1 MKKATQFSWNH
12 DTVIHDSQ
20 HVNPTDS
27 CITLILSRMPINNRG
42 YAVLFVCCILVVY
55 RVEGQG
61 EGLAMITD
69 VTYSSQTTTSEEK
82 EASGS
87 KEDYQRIQVR
97 YTYEIY

>member
-1 MKKATQFSWNH
+1 MYH
-12 DTVIHDSQ
+12 
-20 HVNPTDS
+20 
-27 CITLILSRMPINNRG
+27 TLLSRKPFNNRG

-61 EGLAMITD
+61 EGLAVITD
-69 VTYSSQTTTSEEK
+69 VTYSSQTYTISEEK

-97 YTYEIY
+97 YTYEIH

>member
-1 MKKATQFSWNH
+1 
-12 DTVIHDSQ
+12 
-20 HVNPTDS
+20 
-27 CITLILSRMPINNRG
+27 MPFNNRG
-42 YAVLFVCCILVVY
+42 YAVLFVFCILVVY

-61 EGLAMITD
+61 EGLAVITD
-69 VTYSSQTTTSEEK
+69 VTYSSQTYTISEEK